1 MRSADRVRCDNI
13 IHHYGIDKQSLKAC
27 EEMDELIQVISKL
40 RCSYS
45 RNEVEH
51 LKEEIADVMV
61 VLEQMK
67 IWYGITD
74 SDINEIIEQKTI
86 RTMKR
91 VDAEGF

>member
-1 MRSADRVRCDNI
+1 MKSADRVRCDNI

-27 EEMDELIQVISKL
+27 EEMGELIQVISKL
-40 RCSYS
+40 RCNYS
-45 RNEVEH
+45 KNEVEH

-61 VLEQMK
+61 VLEQIK
-67 IWYGITD
+67 IWYGITN